1 MTMSEKIREGF
12 DVFTHDGEKS
22 FGAVRQVRKHEIVIY
37 VENGGDFVV
46 PLDAVMDAHSEK
58 VILDSGKLHATSQG
72 RDPPRPFRRR
82 SPNPI
87 ARSDASRLHREY
99 ADESRAVRFTCRSV
113 R

>member
-1 MTMSEKIREGF
+1 MTMSEKIQEGF

-58 VILDSGKLHATSQG
+58 VILDSGKLDARLKETIRRAHSG
-72 RDPPRPFRRR
+72 EDPR
-82 SPNPI
+82 I
-87 ARSDASRLHREY
+87 A
-99 ADESRAVRFTCRSV
+99 
-113 R
+113 